1 MPYIKKQQRK
11 KKKNT
16 DNRSNR
22 ALRSRVYHS
31 KEWRELREFYISRH
45 PLCEKCTE
53 EGRTTPAEC
62 VHHVDSFTKYFRNNQ
77 ITEKALEVAY
87 DPNNLM
93 SLCVDCHLEIHGQKK
108 KKGDDEDDFMD

>member
-1 MPYIKKQQRK
+1 MPFVKKPAKKQQQKPRK
-11 KKKNT
+11 W
-16 DNRSNR
+16 SNR
-22 ALRSRVYHS
+22 QLRNKVYHS
-31 KEWRELREFYISRH
+31 RSWQELRNWYIQQH
-45 PLCEKCTE
+45 PLCEKCTQ

-62 VHHVDSFTKYFRNNQ
+62 VHHIDSFTKYFRNNQ

-108 KKGDDEDDFMD
+108 KKDPDEDDFMD